1 MEKDKSQDHWI
12 IKGLGWI
19 SGNGTFRQETKR
31 LFTSKNVNSKKKI
44 VWNFCAKLA
53 KTNILENGSFH
64 KIRQDGYSEK
74 GHLGVIGIKKKW
86 YNE

>member
-1 MEKDKSQDHWI
+1 MEKDKSQDNWI
-12 IKGLGWI
+12 IKGWI

-31 LFTSKNVNSKKKI
+31 LFTSKNVYSE
-44 VWNFCAKLA
+44 
-53 KTNILENGSFH
+53 NILENGSFH

-74 GHLGVIGIKKKW
+74 GHLGVIGIHKNGTTSNRTLKW